1 MYQIKQLP
9 EDFIVKEISNVKIK
23 SRGSYLYFKL
33 GKKNWNTL
41 DAVKAISKRLNIPLK
56 NTGFAGS
63 KDRKA
68 VTEQLV
74 SFKRVKKEK
83 IESLKLKDISLTF
96 LGYGDEPITLGDLK
110 GNYFEIVV
118 RNLDNFK
125 IKIPKKII
133 NYFDEQRFSRNNIEV
148 GRSIIKKDFKKACEI
163 LGLKVK
169 NNDCIGALK
178 EIPKRLLKMYVNAYQ
193 SCIWNEAVKR
203 AIDKGIKA
211 KEIPLVGFGT
221 NAGEFP
227 EVKEIIKEL
236 LEKEKTS
243 LNDFI
248 IKQIPELSQEGGLR
262 KVSVKVKDF
271 KVLEKGDDELNKG
284 KKKIKIS
291 FTLPKGSYG
300 TIVVKEMTKTNQ
312 KA

>member
-41 DAVKAISKRLNIPLK
+41 DAVKAMSKRLNIPLK

-300 TIVVKEMTKTNQ
+300 TRVVKEMTKTNQ